1 MPCLC
6 GFLLPGKRK
15 ALNTLGGIGCLLFI
29 RVYGGPMGKERKEIN
44 QMFDKMFWELK
55 KMGIL
60 LYHGAELD
68 IIDLKRKE
76 SSINDREKFRGR

>member
-1 MPCLC
+1 
-6 GFLLPGKRK
+6 
-15 ALNTLGGIGCLLFI
+15 
-29 RVYGGPMGKERKEIN
+29 MGKERKEIN